1 MFLGKKRNPV
11 SQAALEQNTSHI
23 KINKAVLGNHEEQHV
38 EDSSN
43 SNSNNKKLIDKYF
56 SKTDGGKTKV
66 GVGYDAKS
74 KPKIHEASTEELKY
88 KILDRYSEK
97 KKKSNPK
104 HLTKKKT
111 LEDYDASS
119 SEEEEAKQEETDT
132 APTTKKRKVIKQ
144 EEETTQPDE
153 EYLQSTKSKRFG
165 MQQHQQSST
174 HRNKLKQFHSIADE
188 LVAQSQNK
196 KSNAK

>member
-23 KINKAVLGNHEEQHV
+23 KINKAILKDDDVEQHV
-38 EDSSN
+38 EESSEG
-43 SNSNNKKLIDKYF
+43 NNKKVIDKYF
-56 SKTDGGKTKV
+56 SKSDGGKTKV

-104 HLTKKKT
+104 HLSKKKI

-119 SEEEEAKQEETDT
+119 SEEEEKAEDQTT
-132 APTTKKRKVIKQ
+132 TTKKRKVIKQ
-144 EEETTQPDE
+144 EEESAQPDE
-153 EYLQSTKSKRFG
+153 EYIQSTKSKRFG
-165 MQQHQQSST
+165 IQQQQQNSSVQRKKT
-174 HRNKLKQFHSIADE
+174 KTISIYY
-188 LVAQSQNK
+188 
-196 KSNAK
+196 